1 MSTAYAAVI
10 LDSAVDQALDYA
22 IPSDLEAAAKPGVR
36 VLVPVRGKLRKG
48 MILAL
53 KSASAIARV
62 QPIAQILSEQPLISP
77 ELFSLAHWMAR
88 YYCTPLRKV
97 LKTFLPPAIR
107 KDAPHKTQLFVAP
120 LLPPSALIPL
130 CQELRKT
137 HPPQAHVLDV
147 LLNAPK
153 GILLSELLEKA
164 EVSRS
169 PVETLIE
176 KKILA
181 CRPVRIDRS
190 SLTDEEYFQTKAK
203 ALNAEQAEALLHIQT
218 SLNAHRF
225 ETHLIHG
232 VTGSGKT
239 EIYLQAIEHA
249 LHLQKGAILLIPEI
263 ALTAQTV
270 ERLRSRFAEKIAIL
284 HHRLSAGE
292 RQDAWH
298 QIREG
303 RASIV
308 VGARSALFSPVPHL
322 GLILVDEEQE
332 NSYKQTEEM
341 PCYHARDVAVMRGK
355 LSNATVVLGSATPSL
370 ESYYNALS
378 GKYTLSTLNLRVGQ
392 ATLPAITLID
402 MKKESAKAKGY
413 TLFSEP
419 LIDALKK
426 RCSKGEQSLLF
437 LNRRG
442 FHTAQLCT
450 RCGQAIQCPH
460 CDISLTYHL
469 GNNLLA
475 CHLCDYRLAPPPRSC
490 PSCHAPDSLKYKG
503 AGTEMVERALHALLP
518 EARTLRLDADTTRH
532 KGSHELLFK
541 QFRAGKADVLIGT
554 QMIAKGLH
562 FPSVTLV
569 GILYAD
575 ASLHIPDF
583 RASEQVFQLITQVAG
598 RSGRGSL
605 DGEVLIQTHLPDHAT
620 ILQAARQDF
629 AGFYR
634 DEIEV
639 RKLFHYPPFTHL
651 AKLTF
656 SGACPQKTQEAAQ
669 TLRASLIQ
677 RLPASCEIHPVIP
690 CGYAKIKDR
699 YRFQLLIKGPPL
711 GPLLENLK
719 APSDVRLLIDID
731 PLSTYF

>member
-1 MSTAYAAVI
+1 MFVTVV
-10 LDSAVDQALDYA
+10 LDSAVDKALDYA
-22 IPSDLEAAAKPGVR
+22 IPPHLLEAAEPGKR
-36 VLVPVRGKLRKG
+36 VLVPVRGSMRKG

-53 KSASAIARV
+53 KDTSEYAKV
-62 QPIAQILSEQPLISP
+62 HPISEILSEKPVISA
-77 ELFSLAHWMAR
+77 ELFSLARWMAR

-97 LKTFLPPAIR
+97 LSGFLPPVIR
-107 KDAPHKTQLFVAP
+107 KDAPPKTQLFITA
-120 LLPPSALIPL
+120 LLSPKDLLSQ
-130 CQELRKT
+130 CVELRGT
-137 HPPQAHVLDV
+137 HPLQAQVLDI

-153 GILLSELLEKA
+153 GVLLSELLEKA
-164 EVSRS
+164 GVSRS
-169 PVETLIE
+169 PVETLI
-176 KKILA
+176 KKKLLA

-190 SLTDEEYFQTKAK
+190 SLDDQEYFQTKAK
-203 ALNAEQAEALLHIQT
+203 SLHAEQTEALKKIQT
-218 SLNAHRF
+218 SLDSARF

-249 LHLQKGAILLIPEI
+249 LRLQKGAILLVPEI
-263 ALTAQTV
+263 ALTAQTL

-292 RQDAWH
+292 RQDTWH
-298 QIREG
+298 HIRDG
-303 RASIV
+303 RAQIV
-308 VGARSALFSPVPHL
+308 VGARSALFSPVPNL
-322 GLILVDEEQE
+322 GLIVVDEEQE
-332 NSYKQTEEM
+332 NSYKQTDEA

-355 LSNATVVLGSATPSL
+355 LVGATVVLGSATPCL
-370 ESYYNALS
+370 ESYHNALS
-378 GKYTLSTLNLRVGQ
+378 GKYTLSTLKERAGH
-392 ATLPAITLID
+392 ATLPIVTIVD
-402 MKKESAKAKGY
+402 MKKEFAKAKGY

-426 RCSKGEQSLLF
+426 RCSIGEQSLLF

-442 FHTAQLCT
+442 FHTAQTCT
-450 RCGQAIQCPH
+450 QCAHAIQCPH
-460 CDISLTYHL
+460 CDVSLTFHL

-475 CHLCDYRLAPPPRSC
+475 CHLCDYRLSPPPRSC
-490 PSCHAPDSLKYKG
+490 PNCHAQDSLKYKG

-518 EARTLRLDADTTRH
+518 DVRTLRLDADTTRH

-569 GILYAD
+569 GVLYAD
-575 ASLHIPDF
+575 ASLNIPDF
-583 RASEQVFQLITQVAG
+583 RAAEQTFQLITQISG
-598 RSGRGSL
+598 RSGRGTL
-605 DGEVLIQTHLPDHAT
+605 PGEVLLQTHLPDHST
-620 ILQAARQDF
+620 IRHAAHQDF
-629 AGFYR
+629 DSFYR
-634 DEIEV
+634 EELDV

-656 SGACPQKTQEAAQ
+656 SGTCPHKTQEAAH
-669 TLRASLIQ
+669 TLRRTLIQ
-677 RLPASCEIHPVIP
+677 SLPAQCEIHPVIP
-690 CGYAKIKDR
+690 CGHAKIKDR

-711 GPLLENLK
+711 GPFLENLDPPK
-719 APSDVRLLIDID
+719 DVRLLIDID